1 MVKISI
7 EVRSGV
13 SRFEVAVSARSLR
26 RALTIVRGR
35 HPGLTAGVKFPI
47 GPEGFFSGDPASRA
61 GRVERM
67 KTAA

>member
-1 MVKISI
+1 MVKVSI
-7 EVRSGV
+7 EVRSGA
-13 SRFEVAVSARSLR
+13 SRFEVAVSAESIR

-47 GPEGFFSGDPASRA
+47 GPEDFCSRDPASQA
-61 GRVERM
+61 GRVERL